1 MPVWFISTLTM
12 ANTCLLIINL
22 ILLLLILFYIERK
35 KRGTEGGEKRD
46 WSWENRPKRK

>member
-1 MPVWFISTLTM
+1 MPAWLISTFTT

-35 KRGTEGGEKRD
+35 ERGTEGGEKRD
-46 WSWENRPKRK
+46 